1 MIMIFATIKQ
11 SYVILNLDADC
22 SFYCPKLISKNKI
35 FKDMSDQQHSSRTC
49 LINSMALFLSGEQW
63 LKMSWNSPAGEH
75 KTTRVKKK
83 SSNYAYILHHKTLC
97 ISLKKCLQHFIKEMF
112 KKKF

>member
-35 FKDMSDQQHSSRTC
+35 FKDMSDQQHGSVPLWRTV
-49 LINSMALFLSGEQW
+49 IED
-63 LKMSWNSPAGEH
+63 
-75 KTTRVKKK
+75 
-83 SSNYAYILHHKTLC
+83 AYILHHKTLC

-112 KKKF
+112 KKKFRSFTKRSEHNP